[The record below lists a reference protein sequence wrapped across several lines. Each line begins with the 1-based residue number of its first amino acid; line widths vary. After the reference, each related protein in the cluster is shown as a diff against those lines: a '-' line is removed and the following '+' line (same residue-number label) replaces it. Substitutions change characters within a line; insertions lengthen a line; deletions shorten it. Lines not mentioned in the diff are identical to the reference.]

1 MTSEPDFD
9 DDDDYDDDEREIPSA
24 LEILEDA
31 FGKNHKKYTIE
42 DGDGWVEA
50 DIPDSG
56 DYEAYHIHISYENVA
71 GYAFLT
77 HTIVNC
83 NFPYREAYEEIED
96 NDEPTENEDVGY
108 DFREEV
114 RDECSALFGGE
125 GGSED
130 FYPNDEIEFGEG
142 NFPSIII
149 SIAIGSDEEETAV
162 LYRLHHI
169 NEDLKK
175 LKEIIDS
182 YKKKIA

>member
-9 DDDDYDDDEREIPSA
+9 DDDDYDDEREIPSA
-24 LEILEDA
+24 LQILEDA

-130 FYPNDEIEFGEG
+130 FCPNDEIEFGEG
-142 NFPSIII
+142 DFPSIII

-182 YKKKIA
+182 YKKKIT